1 MSSTCAIAPP
11 DTEGDGCWMSQHTR
25 FVCQAREKEPDVVL
39 LGDSIFVYMQFTQT
53 YKRHIEPLHCVNFSI
68 SNDQTQNV
76 LWRIENGELD
86 GFSPKVVV
94 IMIGS
99 HNTVHSEEEVVE
111 GILSVVEKTK
121 FKQPRAS
128 LIVMGLLPCGRNPN
142 RRRTKHEKINKLLSE
157 AFRSRPDITYL
168 NPDWDGFI
176 QPDGTISQRDM
187 FDYMHPTENGYE
199 KLCDPLLEELQNSLH
214 TFLKTNAPNSFVED
228 S

>member
-1 MSSTCAIAPP
+1 MSSTIAISPS
-11 DTEGDGCWMSQHTR
+11 DTEGDGRWMSQHTR
-25 FVCQAREKEPDVVL
+25 FVCQARKKEPDVVL

-53 YKRHIEPLHCVNFSI
+53 YKKHIEPLHCVNFSI
-68 SNDQTQNV
+68 ANDQTQNV

-99 HNTVHSEEEVVE
+99 HNVDDSEEEVVR

-121 FKQPRAS
+121 SKQPRAS
-128 LIVMGLLPCGRNPN
+128 LIVMGLLPCGRTPN
-142 RRRTKHEKINKLLSE
+142 KRRTKHEQINKLLTE
-157 AFRSRPDITYL
+157 AFTCRPDVTYL
-168 NPDWDGFI
+168 NPDWDNFI
-176 QPDGTISQRDM
+176 QQDGTISHRDM

>member
-1 MSSTCAIAPP
+1 MPSTVAISPS
-11 DTEGDGCWMSQHTR
+11 DSEGDGRWMSQHTR
-25 FVCQAREKEPDVVL
+25 FVCQARKKEPDVVL
-39 LGDSIFVYMQFTQT
+39 LGDSIFT
-53 YKRHIEPLHCVNFSI
+53 YKKHIEPLHCVNFSI
-68 SNDQTQNV
+68 ANDQTQNV

-99 HNTVHSEEEVVE
+99 HNVADSEEEVVK
-111 GILSVVEKTK
+111 GILTVVEKTK
-121 FKQPRAS
+121 SKQPRAS
-128 LIVMGLLPCGRNPN
+128 LIVMGLLPCGRTPN
-142 RRRTKHEKINKLLSE
+142 KRRTKHEQINKLLTE
-157 AFRSRPDITYL
+157 AFTCRPDVTYL
-168 NPDWDGFI
+168 NPDWDNFI
-176 QPDGTISQRDM
+176 QQDGTISHRDM